1 MQELNEVEMFRTVL
15 NEMLLELKQ
24 MAQGAKETN
33 KNLAALQEKFG
44 EFHHRLENLQVI
56 APAVDL
62 TPVHDSLTQGVSE
75 LNKQV
80 KEGMQGVLTT
90 FTQHLEKLTAAVE
103 AQPKRIVRRISL
115 FPENDR
121 HGNYK
126 YFIRA
131 MFLSILGALV
141 VGGAFSLLL
150 NNMEERKE
158 ERRKLMFQKPAAQEW
173 TTQPP
178 AQPSS
183 APPRKKTKARPPIA
197 DTITKMPVE
206 DTGSKAPPEDTTTR
220 TGY

>member
-1 MQELNEVEMFRTVL
+1 MFRTVL
-15 NEMLLELKQ
+15 NEMLGELKQ
-24 MAQGAKETN
+24 LAQGAKETN
-33 KNLAALQEKFG
+33 KNLVALQEKFG

-56 APAVDL
+56 APAADL
-62 TPVHDSLTQGVSE
+62 TPVQDTLTQGVTE

-80 KEGMQGVLTT
+80 TEGMQSVLAT

-121 HGNYK
+121 QGNYK
-126 YFIRA
+126 YFIRT

-158 ERRKLMFQKPAAQEW
+158 ERRAMMFQKPAREPW
-173 TTQPP
+173 TTPAP
-178 AQPSS
+178 AQAS
-183 APPRKKTKARPPIA
+183 PPPQKKKVKARPPIE
-197 DTITKMPVE
+197 DTVGRPPVE
-206 DTGSKAPPEDTTTR
+206 DITTKPPLEDTTAR
-220 TGY
+220 TDY

>member
-1 MQELNEVEMFRTVL
+1 MQELNEAEMFRTVL
-15 NEMLLELKQ
+15 NEMLGELKQ
-24 MAQGAKETN
+24 LTQGAKETN
-33 KNLAALQEKFG
+33 KNVATLQEKFG

-62 TPVHDSLTQGVSE
+62 APVHDSLTQGVSE

-80 KEGMQGVLTT
+80 TEGMQGVLTT

-126 YFIRA
+126 YTIRT

-158 ERRKLMFQKPAAQEW
+158 ERRKLMFQKPAAEVW
-173 TTQPP
+173 TTAPP
-178 AQPSS
+178 AQAA
-183 APPRKKTKARPPIA
+183 APPQKKKTKAPVKSAAEQPPIE
-197 DTITKMPVE
+197 DTIAK
-206 DTGSKAPPEDTTTR
+206 PPFEDTTAR
-220 TGY
+220 TDY